1 MLLHNSWTI
10 SIAIRGSATPSN
22 VTFKLTLSRHNSR
35 YLETTPHL
43 SLNFCLLWRVTNF
56 YTTHLTT
63 EASHLASQLG
73 DERRYPVVLRTAT
86 RVDLLSVTV
95 AEAIPRNVER
105 RVRYENIEAR
115 RRRRRKLYTSQS
127 ANVHR
132 MSSEATE
139 TEFQSYKKNI
149 RQSLILVYLNLL
161 TPARVFSRNW

>member
-1 MLLHNSWTI
+1 M
-10 SIAIRGSATPSN
+10 
-22 VTFKLTLSRHNSR
+22 
-35 YLETTPHL
+35 
-43 SLNFCLLWRVTNF
+43 
-56 YTTHLTT
+56 
-63 EASHLASQLG
+63 ASQLG

-161 TPARVFSRNW
+161 TPARVFSRN